1 MAHLYLSAAH
11 KSSGKTTVSIGLCRS
26 LRSRGLRIQ
35 PFKKGP
41 DYIDPLWLGQAA
53 GHPCFNLD
61 YNTMGAQRIR
71 EAFAAESASADLAL
85 IEGNVGLF
93 DSADLAG
100 TQSNAEL
107 AKLVGAPVVL
117 VIDCQGM
124 SRGIAPLVLGYQAFD
139 PKVWIGG
146 VVLNKV
152 GGSRHGA
159 NLRRAVEH
167 YTDLPVLGLV
177 ERDPALAIAER
188 HLGLMPSNET
198 QQAEAWVERIGALV
212 AAQVDL
218 DRLLALA
225 GKATAPPPPTLR
237 PQSQAAGA
245 SVRIGVARDSA
256 FGFYYPDDL
265 RALERGGAELVEFSP
280 VSDPELPVVD
290 GLFIGGGFPEY
301 RMAELEANR
310 PMREAIGAFI
320 ARGGPVYAECGGLM
334 YLCKALRW
342 GGDRREMV
350 GALDAEVEMR
360 QRPQGRGYVRLRETD
375 RFPWPPSPR
384 EGGGAGPLEIRA
396 HEFHHSA
403 ILAPDPG
410 WQYAFDVLRGT
421 GIDGDHDGVIQGNL
435 LACYSH
441 LRDINTGWADRFLTQ
456 VRRCRVH

>member
-26 LRSRGLRIQ
+26 LRSRGLRVQ

-61 YNTMGAQRIR
+61 YNTMGAETIR
-71 EAFAAESASADLAL
+71 DAFAAESAGADLAL

-93 DSADLAG
+93 DSTDLAG

-107 AKLVGAPVVL
+107 AKLLGAPIVL

-124 SRGIAPLVLGYQAFD
+124 SRGIAPLLLGYQAFD
-139 PKVWIGG
+139 PEVWIGG

-167 YTDLPVLGLV
+167 YTDLPVLGLL

-212 AAQVDL
+212 TAQVDL

-225 GKATAPPPPTLR
+225 GQADGLAPPTRRLPA
-237 PQSQAAGA
+237 QATGA

-265 RALERGGAELVEFSP
+265 RALAQGGAELVEFSP
-280 VSDPELPVVD
+280 VTDSELPAVD

-310 PMREAIGAFI
+310 PMREAIAAFI
-320 ARGGPVYAECGGLM
+320 GRGGPVYAECGGLM

-342 GGDRREMV
+342 GEDRREMV
-350 GALDAEVEMR
+350 GVLDAEVEMR
-360 QRPQGRGYVRLRETD
+360 ERPQGRGYVRLRETD
-375 RFPWPPSPR
+375 CFPWPPGAR
-384 EGGGAGPLEIRA
+384 GGAPRFPGRSGPTSSTTRRSWHLIRA
-396 HEFHHSA
+396 GSTPMRCCGVRA
-403 ILAPDPG
+403 S
-410 WQYAFDVLRGT
+410 T
-421 GIDGDHDGVIQGNL
+421 GIT
-435 LACYSH
+435 
-441 LRDINTGWADRFLTQ
+441 TG
-456 VRRCRVH
+456 